1 MPVRLLALIA
11 ILLAGALGAVGC
23 GDAGDRA
30 AGGATTTVASTTTG
44 DHGDGHGGEEP
55 APISASEVL
64 FPPAPAP
71 ELGLRD
77 HLGRRVTTAEFRG
90 KVMLVTFVY
99 AHCPDVCPL
108 IVSNLRRTL
117 DRLGPRAKNVQ
128 VIAVSVD
135 PKGDTRRV
143 VTTYL
148 RNQKMTGRML
158 WLVGSR
164 SELER
169 VWTRWGVATRI
180 PRDSPELVEHVA
192 PIYGVD
198 AKGTIATLYDVQF
211 TPKDVLRDIPGL
223 LGA

>member
-1 MPVRLLALIA
+1 
-11 ILLAGALGAVGC
+11 
-23 GDAGDRA
+23 
-30 AGGATTTVASTTTG
+30 
-44 DHGDGHGGEEP
+44 
-55 APISASEVL
+55 
-64 FPPAPAP
+64 
-71 ELGLRD
+71 
-77 HLGRRVTTAEFRG
+77 
-90 KVMLVTFVY
+90 
-99 AHCPDVCPL
+99 
-108 IVSNLRRTL
+108 
-117 DRLGPRAKNVQ
+117 
-128 VIAVSVD
+128 
-135 PKGDTRRV
+135 
-143 VTTYL
+143 
-148 RNQKMTGRML
+148 MTGRML